1 MFFALHIVRKVENRS
16 LPLLLLL
23 FLRLS
28 PLRFFV
34 LAELLI
40 DRFLAALHDGQ
51 DSSDGHC
58 ADETANNHAHCGEV
72 SFVFFALSHR

>member
-1 MFFALHIVRKVENRS
+1 MFIALHIVSKVENRS

-28 PLRFFV
+28 PFRFFV

-40 DRFLAALHDGQ
+40 DRFFAALHDGQ
-51 DSSDGHC
+51 DSSDGQC
-58 ADETANNHAHCGEV
+58 ADETADNHTHCGKV
-72 SFVFFALSHR
+72 SFVFFACGHR